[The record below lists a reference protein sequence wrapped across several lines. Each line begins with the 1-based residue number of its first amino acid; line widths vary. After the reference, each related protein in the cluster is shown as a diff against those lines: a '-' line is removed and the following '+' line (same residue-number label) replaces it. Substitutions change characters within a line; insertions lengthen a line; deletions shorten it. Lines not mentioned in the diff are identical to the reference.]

1 MRNKLK
7 LRCKVNLDGFIKNKI
22 YTCLGRSGDFIGLED
37 DATKDEISETVD
49 EWVMQNISW
58 GYEIIDEG

>member
-22 YTCLGRSGDFIGLED
+22 YTCLGRSGDFIVLED
-37 DATKDEISETVD
+37 NTNRKCVVEEMFFELIED
-49 EWVMQNISW
+49 
-58 GYEIIDEG
+58 